1 MGRTLRTI
9 LVGLLCLAVL
19 LGIYLL
25 YSRVSETPQLEVGT
39 GVGLTGAAENGTGEL
54 DGELG
59 KIGDVGVGTVKKF
72 EYLHRND
79 QGEVDRKFGFR
90 ELLHQTK
97 GRWAVNK
104 PYMDVFLPSLRCNM
118 TADRGNVQMESA
130 AGGLGAR
137 DATFAGNVVMHIV
150 PGPGSD
156 VAEGFAYLDDI
167 AFVSDK
173 SLFFTDGPVRYV
185 SKDFQMQGTGLE
197 LIYNDELNRLE
208 SFRIVDL
215 DSLRFRSAQAG
226 LFGQTVPAKTDPNQ
240 GSASPSGQANPASS
254 GETISQDQHNQTQQ
268 DPSTGTQGE
277 YYRCVFSKNV
287 LIDSPEHLVFAH
299 EKISISNIFW
309 SRGAAGKDVLQSS
322 GGPKDASSD
331 SAAPTAGEPN
341 NAPEDV
347 GEIVITCDGGVT
359 ISAMNSPTVQADSDK
374 SVVEVAK
381 AERQL
386 PAAFNDVAGRPTTVA
401 RSIDHDFSAGDTQFE
416 GPVEFNFFVDVNDL
430 AGRQASTAK
439 TVLPLKVTAQKQA
452 EYSAQSRQVVL
463 QGDCAAT
470 MFWDDPNVQQKY
482 TLSAG
487 TFTIDLPEAVNYQSG
502 VLGGDVKH
510 LTADGGLARLTIVK
524 SAGQELLGGFE
535 LKCVRLDYDAE
546 QQLFKATGPGILVV
560 DNSKIVEG
568 RPKPGGFSLRKQ
580 CYAFLQFFDTLK
592 YFMKDN
598 RIVADAK
605 PDETLQID
613 YFPVI
618 KDQYGQ
624 HAVATASHIE
634 ANLVEAADGRNE
646 LSTLTASGAVTYEDE
661 ANQFAGGHLFY
672 DREKSIMRIEGDE
685 STPCYFNGAL
695 VRRIVYDLKTG
706 KVEAPLA
713 GPGALQI
720 KR

>member
-1 MGRTLRTI
+1 MGHTLRTI
-9 LVGLLCLAVL
+9 LIGLLCLAVL

-25 YSRVSETPQLEVGT
+25 YSRVSKTPPLEGDT
-39 GVGLTGAAENGTGEL
+39 TVGLTRGVAENDTDDL
-54 DGELG
+54 DGEIG

-79 QGEVDRKFGFR
+79 RGEVDRKFGFK

-97 GRWAVNK
+97 GRWEVNK
-104 PYMDVFLPSLRCNM
+104 PYMDIFLPTLSCNM
-118 TADRGNVQMESA
+118 TADRGNVQMETA

-137 DATFAGNVVMHIV
+137 DATFTGNVVMHIL
-150 PGPGSD
+150 PGPASD
-156 VAEGFAYLDDI
+156 VTEGFAYLDDI

-173 SLFFTDGPVRYV
+173 SLFFTEGPVRYV
-185 SKDFQMQGTGLE
+185 SRDFQMQGMGLE
-197 LIYNDELNRLE
+197 LIYNDELSRLE

-215 DSLRFRSAQAG
+215 DSLRFRSTPAG
-226 LFGQTVPAKTDPNQ
+226 LLGRTVRAKADPNQ
-240 GSASPSGQANPASS
+240 GFASLSGQANPANS
-254 GETISQDQHNQTQQ
+254 GETIHQDHRDQRQK
-268 DPSTGTQGE
+268 PSSAGAQGE
-277 YYRCVFSKNV
+277 YYRCVFSRNV
-287 LIDSPEHLVFAH
+287 FIDSPEHLVFAD
-299 EKISISNIFW
+299 EKLSISNIFW
-309 SRGAAGKDVLQSS
+309 SRGAASKDVLQGSA
-322 GGPKDASSD
+322 GPKDANSS
-331 SAAPTAGEPN
+331 SAAPTDNEPN
-341 NAPEDV
+341 KAPEDA
-347 GEIVITCDGGVT
+347 GDIVITCDGGIT
-359 ISAMNSPTVQADSDK
+359 ITAMDSPTVQTDSDE

-386 PAAFNDVAGRPTTVA
+386 PAAFNDVAGRPTTIA
-401 RSIDHDFSAGDTQFE
+401 RSINHDASAGDTQFE
-416 GPVEFNFFVDVNDL
+416 GPVELNFFVDVNDL
-430 AGRQASTAK
+430 AGRQASK
-439 TVLPLKVTAQKQA
+439 TVLPLKVTAQNQA
-452 EYSAQSRQVVL
+452 TYSAESHQVVL
-463 QGDCAAT
+463 QDDCVAT
-470 MFWDDPNVQQKY
+470 MLWDDPNVQQKY

-502 VLGGDVKH
+502 VLAGDVKH

-524 SAGQELLGGFE
+524 SAGQELLGGVE

-546 QQLFKATGPGILVV
+546 QQLFEAKGPGILVV

-568 RPKPGGFSLRKQ
+568 QPKPGGFSLRKQ

-605 PDETLQID
+605 PNETLQID
-613 YFPVI
+613 YFPVV

-634 ANLVEAADGRNE
+634 AKLVEAADGRNE

-661 ANQFAGGHLFY
+661 ANQFAGGDLFY
-672 DREKSIMRIEGDE
+672 DREKSILRIEGDE
-685 STPCYFNGAL
+685 STPCHFNGAL

-713 GPGALQI
+713 GPGTLQI